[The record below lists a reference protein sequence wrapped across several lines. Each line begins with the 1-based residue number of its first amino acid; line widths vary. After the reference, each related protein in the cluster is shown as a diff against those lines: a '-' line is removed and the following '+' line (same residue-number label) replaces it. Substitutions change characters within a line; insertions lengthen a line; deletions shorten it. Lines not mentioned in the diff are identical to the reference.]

1 MKKLSLLL
9 VFMLVLVSCSGGTFS
24 VNGKSGEVLPKFN
37 LQKLDGT
44 KVSSKKVI
52 DKKKKTLITIEA
64 EWCPHSQVEA
74 PEIQR
79 FQDEFKDKAN
89 ILVIYS
95 NNRSSEAKVKE
106 FLAKNGYTYPAYY
119 DADGKITEG
128 FNVEGFPFNMI
139 LDGDKVVKVIEGEL
153 TYEDLKEN
161 LLK

>member
-64 EWCPHSQVEA
+64 EWCPHCQVEA

-106 FLAKNGYTYPAYY
+106 FLAKNGFYS
-119 DADGKITEG
+119 
-128 FNVEGFPFNMI
+128 
-139 LDGDKVVKVIEGEL
+139 
-153 TYEDLKEN
+153 
-161 LLK
+161 

>member
-1 MKKLSLLL
+1 M
-9 VFMLVLVSCSGGTFS
+9 
-24 VNGKSGEVLPKFN
+24 
-37 LQKLDGT
+37 
-44 KVSSKKVI
+44 
-52 DKKKKTLITIEA
+52 ITIEA
-64 EWCPHSQVEA
+64 EWCPHCQVEA

-79 FQDEFKDKAN
+79 FQDELKDKAN